1 MLQAEI
7 QIFFKI
13 QGSNNGSDW
22 TDIYSYS
29 NNGTSPWGS
38 DRLEV
43 IKWTGGGDDFDTPA
57 PYSYFRYYVT
67 SVVSGSM
74 HQINEIEYFGTADAT
89 PTLSSS
95 TPADDATDV
104 SVSDNIV
111 LNFSENVDAEIG
123 NITIKKNLIIVQL
136 KQLMLQGVKLL
147 DQVQLK

>member
-1 MLQAEI
+1 
-7 QIFFKI
+7 
-13 QGSNNGSDW
+13 
-22 TDIYSYS
+22 
-29 NNGTSPWGS
+29 
-38 DRLEV
+38 
-43 IKWTGGGDDFDTPA
+43 
-57 PYSYFRYYVT
+57 
-67 SVVSGSM
+67 M

-111 LNFSENVDAEIG
+111 LNFSENVDAESG
-123 NITIKKNLIIVQL
+123 NITIKKHLIIVQL